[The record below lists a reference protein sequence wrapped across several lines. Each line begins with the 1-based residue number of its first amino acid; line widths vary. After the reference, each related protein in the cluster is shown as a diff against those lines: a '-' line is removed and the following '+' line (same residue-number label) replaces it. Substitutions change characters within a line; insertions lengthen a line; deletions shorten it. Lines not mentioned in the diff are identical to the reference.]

1 MFRDGRLKDKVVLI
15 TGAAQGLGAAQAQ
28 ALAREGGCV
37 VIGDLADSPG
47 NALAEAIR
55 SEGGDAHYVHLDV
68 SKEEDWIVCIK
79 GVIEKHGKLNVLVNN
94 AGIVIK
100 RVPIEERTVEE
111 WDQIMAVN
119 LRSVFLGT
127 KHVIPHMRRAGGG
140 SIVNISSLAGIG
152 QSALQEPGYA
162 TSKAAV
168 RMFSKVTAT
177 QHAHENIRCNSLH
190 PGPTDGGMLHRFLSD
205 PAALKE
211 RLKRVPIGR
220 LARMEEIAAGV
231 VFLASDESSY
241 MTGSELVIDGGA
253 LAQ

>member
-1 MFRDGRLKDKVVLI
+1 MDRLKGKVVLI
-15 TGAAQGLGAAQAQ
+15 TGAAQGLGAAQAK
-28 ALAREGGCV
+28 ALAIEGACV
-37 VIGDLADSPG
+37 VFGDIADTQG
-47 NALAEAIR
+47 RALEEAIR
-55 SEGGDAHYVHLDV
+55 SVGGDAHYVHLDV
-68 SKEEDWIVCIK
+68 SREEEWIACVNST
-79 GVIEKHGKLNVLVNN
+79 VRKHGRLNVLVNN

-100 RVPIEERTVEE
+100 RVSIEERTVDE
-111 WDQIMAVN
+111 WDKVMAVN

-127 KHVIPHMRRAGGG
+127 KHVIPHMREIGGG

-152 QSALQEPGYA
+152 QSQIQEPAYA

-205 PAALKE
+205 PEALKE
-211 RLKRVPIGR
+211 RLTRVPLRR
-220 LARMEEIAAGV
+220 LAKMEEIAAGV

>member
-1 MFRDGRLKDKVVLI
+1 MNRLQGKVALI
-15 TGAAQGLGAAQAQ
+15 TGAARGLGAAQAL
-28 ALAREGGCV
+28 ALANEGAKV
-37 VIGDLADSPG
+37 VFSDLADSEG
-47 NALAEAIR
+47 KVLEESILA
-55 SEGGDAHYVHLDV
+55 SGGDAHYMHLDV
-68 SKEEDWIVCIK
+68 ANEQDWIEAIQATVDR
-79 GVIEKHGKLNVLVNN
+79 HGQLNVLVNN
-94 AGIVIK
+94 AGIVIA
-100 RVPIEERTVEE
+100 RVPIESRTVLE
-111 WDQIMAVN
+111 WDQVMAINV
-119 LRSVFLGT
+119 RSVFLGT
-127 KHVIPHMRRAGGG
+127 KHAIPQMRKAGGG

-152 QSALQEPGYA
+152 QSQLQEPAYA

-168 RMFSKVTAT
+168 RMLSKVTAA

-205 PAALKE
+205 PKALQQ
-211 RLKRVPIGR
+211 RLTRVPMGR

>member
-1 MFRDGRLKDKVVLI
+1 MNRLKGKVALV
-15 TGAAQGLGAAQAQ
+15 TGAATGLGAAQAQ
-28 ALAREGGCV
+28 ALAKEGARV
-37 VIGDLADSPG
+37 VLTDVANDDGEKVA
-47 NALAEAIR
+47 AEIR
-55 SEGGDAHYVHLDV
+55 AAEGEACYLHLDV
-68 SKEEDWIVCIK
+68 SKEEDWQQAMRFTV
-79 GVIEKHGKLNVLVNN
+79 ERYGKLDVLVNN

-111 WDQIMAVN
+111 WDRVMAVN

-127 KHVIPHMRRAGGG
+127 KHAIPEMRRNGGG

-152 QSALQEPGYA
+152 QSAIQEPAYA

-177 QHAHENIRCNSLH
+177 QHAHEKIRCNSLH
-190 PGPTDGGMLHRFLSD
+190 PGPTDGGMLHRFLPD
-205 PAALKE
+205 PAALE
-211 RLKRVPIGR
+211 QRLKRVPLGR
-220 LARMEEIAAGV
+220 LARVEEITAGV

>member
-1 MFRDGRLKDKVVLI
+1 MNRLKGKVALV
-15 TGAAQGLGAAQAQ
+15 TGAASGLGAAQAQ
-28 ALAREGGCV
+28 ALASEGARV
-37 VIGDLADSPG
+37 VLADLADQDG
-47 NALAEAIR
+47 EKVAAEIR
-55 SEGGDAHYVHLDV
+55 AADGEAHYIHLDV
-68 SKEEDWIVCIK
+68 SKEEDWQRAIRFTV
-79 GVIEKHGKLNVLVNN
+79 ERFGKLDVLVNN

-111 WDQIMAVN
+111 WDRVMAVN

-127 KHVIPHMRRAGGG
+127 KHAIPEMRRNGGG

-152 QSALQEPGYA
+152 QSAIQEPAYA

-177 QHAHENIRCNSLH
+177 QHAHEKIRCNSLH
-190 PGPTDGGMLHRFLSD
+190 PGPTDGGMLHRFLPD
-205 PAALKE
+205 PAALE
-211 RLKRVPIGR
+211 QRLKRVPLGR
-220 LARMEEIAAGV
+220 LARVEEITAGV
-231 VFLASDESSY
+231 IFLASDESSY

>member
-1 MFRDGRLKDKVVLI
+1 MNRLKGKVALV
-15 TGAAQGLGAAQAQ
+15 TGAATGLGAAQAQ
-28 ALAREGGCV
+28 ALAKEGARV
-37 VIGDLADSPG
+37 VLCDLADQEG
-47 NALAEAIR
+47 EKVAAQIR
-55 SEGGDAHYVHLDV
+55 DADGDAHYIHLDV
-68 SKEEDWIVCIK
+68 SKEEDWRQAVRFT
-79 GVIEKHGKLNVLVNN
+79 VERYGKLDVLVNN

-111 WDQIMAVN
+111 WDRVMAVN

-127 KHVIPHMRRAGGG
+127 KHAIPEMRRNGGG

-152 QSALQEPGYA
+152 QSAIQEPAYA

-168 RMFSKVTAT
+168 RMLSKVTAT
-177 QHAHENIRCNSLH
+177 QHAHEKIRCNSLH
-190 PGPTDGGMLHRFLSD
+190 PGPTDGGMLHRFLPD
-205 PAALKE
+205 PAALE
-211 RLKRVPIGR
+211 QRLKRVPLGR
-220 LARMEEIAAGV
+220 LARIEEITAGV

>member
-1 MFRDGRLKDKVVLI
+1 MNRLTGKVALV
-15 TGAAQGLGAAQAQ
+15 TGAAGGLGAAQAQ
-28 ALAREGGCV
+28 ALAKEGARV
-37 VIGDLADSPG
+37 VLGDLADQDG
-47 NALAEAIR
+47 QDVAAIIRAEK
-55 SEGGDAHYVHLDV
+55 GDAHYIHLDV
-68 SKEEDWIVCIK
+68 TREEDWQRAVSFTVERC
-79 GVIEKHGKLNVLVNN
+79 GKLDVLVNN

-111 WDQIMAVN
+111 WDRVMAVN

-127 KHVIPHMRRAGGG
+127 KYAIPEMRRNGGG

-152 QSALQEPGYA
+152 QSQLQEPAYA

-168 RMFSKVTAT
+168 RMLSKVTAT

-190 PGPTDGGMLHRFLSD
+190 PGPTDGGMLHRFLPD
-205 PAALKE
+205 PAALE
-211 RLKRVPIGR
+211 QRLKRVPLGR
-220 LARMEEIAAGV
+220 LARVEEITAGV

>member
-1 MFRDGRLKDKVVLI
+1 MNRLKGKVALV
-15 TGAAQGLGAAQAQ
+15 TGAASGLGAAQAQ
-28 ALAREGGCV
+28 ALAKEGARV
-37 VIGDLADSPG
+37 VLADLADQDG
-47 NALAEAIR
+47 EKVAADIR
-55 SEGGDAHYVHLDV
+55 ATDCDAQYVHLDV
-68 SKEEDWIVCIK
+68 SKEEDWQQAIRFTV
-79 GVIEKHGKLNVLVNN
+79 ERYGKLDVLVNN

-100 RVPIEERTVEE
+100 RVPIEERTVDE
-111 WDQIMAVN
+111 WDRVMAVN

-127 KHVIPHMRRAGGG
+127 KYAIPQMRRNGGG

-152 QSALQEPGYA
+152 QSAIQEPAYA

-177 QHAHENIRCNSLH
+177 QYAHEKIRCNSLH
-190 PGPTDGGMLHRFLSD
+190 PGPTDGGMLHRFLPD
-205 PAALKE
+205 PAALE
-211 RLKRVPIGR
+211 QRLKRVPLGR
-220 LARMEEIAAGV
+220 LARIEEITAGV

>member
-1 MFRDGRLKDKVVLI
+1 MNRLKGKVALV
-15 TGAAQGLGAAQAQ
+15 TGAAGGLGAAQAE
-28 ALAREGGCV
+28 ALAKEGARV
-37 VIGDLADSPG
+37 VLGDLADQDG
-47 NALAEAIR
+47 QDVAAGIR
-55 SEGGDAHYVHLDV
+55 AHNGDAQYVHLDV
-68 SKEEDWIVCIK
+68 TKEEDWQRAVSFT
-79 GVIEKHGKLNVLVNN
+79 VERYGKLDVLVNN

-111 WDQIMAVN
+111 WDRVMAVN

-127 KHVIPHMRRAGGG
+127 KYAIPEMRRNGSG

-152 QSALQEPGYA
+152 QSQFQEPAYA

-168 RMFSKVTAT
+168 RMLSKVTAT

-190 PGPTDGGMLHRFLSD
+190 PGPTDGGMLHRFLPD
-205 PAALKE
+205 PAALE
-211 RLKRVPIGR
+211 QRLKRVPLGR
-220 LARMEEIAAGV
+220 LARVEEITAGV